1 MLRKIINQL
10 RLLSQRIVM
19 LSNNVEGSLNV
30 RNQNM
35 SVPYFNT
42 EFSLNRLVNVNAG
55 LDIDEASLIS
65 PVSIERNGHSLNEC
79 VFTFHLSGSI

>member
-1 MLRKIINQL
+1 
-10 RLLSQRIVM
+10 LLSQRIVM

-42 EFSLNRLVNVNAG
+42 EFSLNRLVDMNAG

-65 PVSIERNGHSLNEC
+65 PVSIERNGNSLNEG

>member
-42 EFSLNRLVNVNAG
+42 EFSLNRLVDMNAG

-65 PVSIERNGHSLNEC
+65 PVSIERNGNSLYEG